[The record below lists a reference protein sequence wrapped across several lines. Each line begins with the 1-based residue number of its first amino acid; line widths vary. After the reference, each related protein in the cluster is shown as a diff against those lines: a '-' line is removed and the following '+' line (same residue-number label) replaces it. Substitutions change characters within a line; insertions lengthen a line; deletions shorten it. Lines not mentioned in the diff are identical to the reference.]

1 MNTQNCI
8 KINAP
13 AKINLVLDVL
23 NRRPDGYHNV
33 KMVMQ
38 SLSLCDV
45 VTVELKGEG
54 ITISS
59 SSGAVP
65 CDDTNIAY
73 KAAKIMLKKANSNV
87 GVHIDIQK
95 NIPVAAGLAGGST
108 DGAAVLCALN
118 TMLNLNLSEN
128 ELMSLGAT
136 FGADVPYCVMQGTAL
151 AEGTGTELTKLP
163 SYGNHTVLLVKPGI
177 AVSTPW
183 VYKNLNLKSVVH
195 PDVDKF
201 IQLIGNKE
209 YTKSYEFMGNV
220 LESVTIKEY
229 PVISQIK
236 NKMYALGAS
245 VSLMSGSGPTVFGI
259 FENKQKALEAA
270 KIFKNDFSEVIVT
283 ETV

>member
-1 MNTQNCI
+1 M

-38 SLSLCDV
+38 SLALCDV
-45 VTVELKGEG
+45 VTVELGGSG

-59 SSGAVP
+59 NSGVVP

-73 KAAKIMLKKANSNV
+73 KAAKMMLDKAKTDM

-108 DGAAVLCALN
+108 DGAAVLLALN
-118 TMLNLNLSEN
+118 SMLGLGLSKQK
-128 ELMSLGAT
+128 LMEIGGK
-136 FGADVPYCVMQGTAL
+136 FGADVPYCVIAGTAL
-151 AEGTGTELTKLP
+151 AEGTGTELKELC
-163 SYGNHTVLLVKPGI
+163 SYGSHTVLLVKPDI

-183 VYKNLNLKSVVH
+183 VYKNLNLSDVSH

-201 IQLIGNKE
+201 VECIKNKQ
-209 YTKSYEFMGNV
+209 YTQSYEYMGNV

-229 PVISQIK
+229 PVIDQIK
-236 NKMYALGAS
+236 SKMYSLGAL

-259 FENKQKALEAA
+259 FENEAKAQLAA
-270 KIFKNDFSEVIVT
+270 EIFKKDFKEVIVT
-283 ETV
+283 RTV

>member
-1 MNTQNCI
+1 M

-23 NRRPDGYHNV
+23 NRRHDGYHNV

-38 SLSLCDV
+38 SLELCDV
-45 VTVELKGEG
+45 VTVELGGSG

-59 SSGAVP
+59 NSGVVP

-73 KAAKIMLKKANSNV
+73 KAAKIMLDEAKSDI

-108 DGAAVLCALN
+108 DGAAVLLALN
-118 TMLNLNLSEN
+118 SMLGLDFSKQK
-128 ELMSLGAT
+128 LMEIGGK
-136 FGADVPYCVMQGTAL
+136 FGADVPYCVIAGTAL
-151 AEGTGTELTKLP
+151 AEGIGTELKELSP
-163 SYGNHTVLLVKPGI
+163 YGSHTVLLVKPDI

-183 VYKNLNLKSVVH
+183 VYKILNLNDVAH

-201 IQLIGNKE
+201 VECIENKQ
-209 YTKSYEFMGNV
+209 YTQSYKYMGNV
-220 LESVTIKEY
+220 LESVTVKEY
-229 PVISQIK
+229 PVIDEIK
-236 NKMYALGAS
+236 NKMYSLGAQ

-259 FENKQKALEAA
+259 FENEQKAVEAA
-270 KIFKNDFSEVIVT
+270 KIFKKDFKEVIVT
-283 ETV
+283 QTV

>member
-1 MNTQNCI
+1 M

-38 SLSLCDV
+38 SLALCDV
-45 VTVELKGEG
+45 VTVELQNSD

-59 SSGAVP
+59 NSGIVP

-73 KAAKIMLKKANSNV
+73 KAAKIMLDEAKTDV
-87 GVHIDIQK
+87 GVRIDIQK

-108 DGAAVLCALN
+108 DGAAVLLALN
-118 TMLNLNLSEN
+118 SMLGLGLSKQK
-128 ELMSLGAT
+128 LMEIGGK

-151 AEGTGTELTKLP
+151 AEGTGTQLSELSP
-163 SYGNHTVLLVKPGI
+163 YGSHTVLLVKPNI

-183 VYKNLNLKSVVH
+183 VYKNLDLGSVSH

-201 IQLIGNKE
+201 VECIKNKQ
-209 YTKSYEFMGNV
+209 YSQSYEYMGNV

-229 PVISQIK
+229 PIIDQIK
-236 NKMYALGAS
+236 SKMYSLGAL

-259 FENKQKALEAA
+259 FENDEKAKYAA
-270 KIFKNDFSEVIVT
+270 EIFKKDFKEVIVT
-283 ETV
+283 QTV